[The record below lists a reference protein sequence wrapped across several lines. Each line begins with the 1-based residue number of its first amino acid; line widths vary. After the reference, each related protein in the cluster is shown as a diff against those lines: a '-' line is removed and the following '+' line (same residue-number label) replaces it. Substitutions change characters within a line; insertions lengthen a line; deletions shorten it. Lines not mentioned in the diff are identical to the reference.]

1 MDNPFVFSLA
11 FGLADTRE
19 NCIESSQNVY
29 MRLLLRTP
37 DSAVMTFETIAVL
50 AVRGD
55 GTMDQEKLK
64 DLVRLFRPD
73 RDGNLSL
80 LDFIKSIDAV
90 YKTIRLLRAS
100 IRNSMTIDR
109 AFENIFNIGF
119 YTIMSCI
126 ILSQIGFNPLA
137 LFLSL
142 SSIILAFA
150 FMIGSASSK
159 YFEVRNGAMFEI
171 KLQFCIASTRSVHV

>member
-1 MDNPFVFSLA
+1 MDNPFVFSLT

-29 MRLLLRTP
+29 RRLLLRTP
-37 DSAVMTFETIAVL
+37 DSVLMTFETIAVL
-50 AVRGD
+50 AVLGD
-55 GTMDQEKLK
+55 GTMDQDKLK

-80 LDFIKSIDAV
+80 LDFVKSIDTV

-109 AFENIFNIGF
+109 AFENIFNIAF
-119 YTIMSCI
+119 YTVMTCV
-126 ILSQIGFNPLA
+126 ILSQIGFDPLA

-159 YFEVRNGAMFEI
+159 YFEVRNGAMF
-171 KLQFCIASTRSVHV
+171 

>member
-19 NCIESSQNVY
+19 NCIESSQDVY
-29 MRLLLRTP
+29 RRLLLRTP
-37 DSAVMTFETIAVL
+37 DSVVMTFETIAVL
-50 AVRGD
+50 AVLGD
-55 GTMDQEKLK
+55 GTMDQDKLK

-80 LDFIKSIDAV
+80 LDFVKSIDTV

-100 IRNSMTIDR
+100 VRNSMKIDR
-109 AFENIFNIGF
+109 AFETLFNIAF
-119 YTIMSCI
+119 YTVMTCV
-126 ILSQIGFNPLA
+126 ILSQIGFDPLA

-142 SSIILAFA
+142 SSVILAFA

-159 YFEVRNGAMFEI
+159 YFEVRIGA
-171 KLQFCIASTRSVHV
+171 S